1 MSVPMADEIDWVMLT
16 ILSERVTQGGESLG
30 AIPDDEWDHIRR
42 ALVSLQ
48 QSQDWSGIIQLR
60 ELFAGLLARD
70 SAWGIPVIQM
80 LDESAIEAARRLNDA
95 AELGHLLGAR
105 GHNLHRQGFHELAI
119 AAFTESA
126 VNYSRCGNDFGA
138 LKSTFMTSLCYRAL
152 DNRPKAR
159 QILTDVLQQVEP
171 DDPWRGNPLQVLAWL
186 TQDEGDL
193 PGTEKMLREVLA
205 LHERAADSDILIVGT
220 LADLAEV
227 VGLQGR
233 VAEATEAFQSSL
245 AILNQYK
252 GQYDR
257 QEARTKL
264 KYAELLM
271 RQKRFDEALQLLDDS
286 DDKASGYGHYYDL
299 MWRIELARSIIFMRK
314 GRLRD
319 ALLKGQMVLRYRRI
333 LGLSSW
339 LLVKQLWQRL
349 RARTGLPR

>member
-1 MSVPMADEIDWVMLT
+1 MADKIDWVTLT
-16 ILSERVTQGGESLG
+16 ELSERTTQSGGSPG
-30 AIPDDEWDHIRR
+30 AIPDHDWEHIRR
-42 ALVSLQ
+42 VLVSLQ

-105 GHNLHRQGFHELAI
+105 GHNLHRQGFHEQAI

-126 VNYSRCGNDFGA
+126 VNYDRCGDGFGA

-159 QILTDVLQQVEP
+159 QILTNVLQQVEP

-193 PGTEKMLREVLA
+193 PETEKILREVLA
-205 LHERAADSDILIVGT
+205 LHERAVDSDILIAGT

-227 VGLQGR
+227 MGLQGR
-233 VAEATEAFQSSL
+233 GTEATEAFQRSL
-245 AILNQYK
+245 AILERYQ

-257 QEARTKL
+257 QEARSKL

-271 RQKRFDEALQLLDDS
+271 RQKRFDEALRLLDDS

-299 MWRIELARSIIFMRK
+299 MWRIELARAVIFARK
-314 GRLRD
+314 GCLRD
-319 ALLKGQMVLRYRRI
+319 ALLKGQMVFRYRRI
-333 LGLSSW
+333 LGLSNW
-339 LLVKQLWQRL
+339 LLIKQLWQRL
-349 RARTGLPR
+349 RAGTGLPR